1 MDNLVP
7 VATGVLLMALGVSFF
22 WKGILAL
29 FLGDVTYWS
38 GFLPIT
44 LISPLF
50 IHLPPKPGSLIK
62 KTRAFWVHFTVGPLF
77 FFLSLAL
84 MSAGA
89 DQVGLPGSQA
99 VNWVLTM
106 GKPDAPAAITYSRT
120 GGYKLNFIKTMGDAI
135 YKAATGKVLEEE
147 GRKNKL
153 PGTN

>member
-1 MDNLVP
+1 MDNLVS
-7 VATGVLLMALGVSFF
+7 VLTGVLLIALGLSFF
-22 WKGILAL
+22 WKSILAL

-50 IHLPPKPGSLIK
+50 IHLPPKEGTLIK
-62 KTRAFWVHFTVGPLF
+62 KTRAFWIHFTVGPLF

-89 DQVGLPGSQA
+89 DQLGLPGSQA

-106 GKPDAPAAITYSRT
+106 GKPNAPAAITYSRS
-120 GGYKLNFIKTMGDAI
+120 GGYKLNFLKTMGDAI
-135 YKAATGKVLEEE
+135 VKAATGKVLEEQGE
-147 GRKNKL
+147 KKKL
-153 PGTN
+153 